1 MASDFKSPW
10 WLPDRHS
17 QTLWRRF
24 SPAPAV
30 SRRRQRIA
38 LADGDFIDVDHLM
51 GSDSNR
57 AIQRPQV
64 LLLHGLC
71 GSSDSGYI
79 HSTQQILQ
87 ASDYD
92 SVAMNFRGC
101 SGEINRLARAYH
113 SGATEDLVEVIAAL
127 QKTAQR
133 PMILAGFSLGANVTL
148 RYLFEHAERTPV
160 VKAVAI
166 STPFA
171 LAECSKALCSGLSSA
186 YGLYFKRQLIQDVNN
201 KKAHFRATNN
211 TQELERLESLGDLRR
226 LRDLWDFDDK
236 VTAPLHG
243 FANADD
249 YYRRCSSG
257 AVLSQ
262 ITGSVHLI
270 QSSNDPF
277 IPNEVLPDSTALPGH
292 IELQLSAHGGHVGF
306 VSSTD
311 RIWLERQI
319 LNAIESARI

>member
-1 MASDFKSPW
+1 MGNDFKSPW

-24 SPAPAV
+24 SPVASV
-30 SRRRQRIA
+30 SRTRQRITI
-38 LADGDFIDVDHLM
+38 ADGDFIDLDHLA
-51 GSDSNR
+51 GLDQTR
-57 AIQRPQV
+57 ASQRPQV

-71 GSSDSGYI
+71 GSADSGYI
-79 HSTQQILQ
+79 QSTQQILQ

-92 SVAMNFRGC
+92 TVAMNFRGC

-127 QKTAQR
+127 QNTAQR
-133 PMILAGFSLGANVTL
+133 PIILVGFSLGANVTL
-148 RYLFEHAERTPV
+148 RYLFEQAEHTPV
-160 VKAVAI
+160 VKAVAV
-166 STPFA
+166 STPFG
-171 LAECSKALCSGLSSA
+171 LAECSATLSKGLSSA
-186 YGLYFKRQLIQDVNN
+186 YGLYFKRQLIQGVND

-211 TQELERLESLGDLRR
+211 PQELARLESLGDLRR
-226 LRDLWDFDDK
+226 IQSLWDFDDK

-257 AVLSQ
+257 SVLSQ
-262 ITGSVHLI
+262 ITCPVRLI
-270 QSSNDPF
+270 QSLNDPF
-277 IPNEVLPDSTALPGH
+277 IPPAVLPRREALPTH
-292 IELQLSAHGGHVGF
+292 IELQQCAQGGHVGF

-311 RIWLERQI
+311 RLWLERQI
-319 LNAIESARI
+319 LGAIDGVGF